1 MKKSKYQIKKS
12 SQKENKKETNSSKL
26 TMSISSSSLNSI
38 NSEKKI
44 SPQKHKKS
52 QKISINNINV
62 NTNNLNLNT
71 SFNMNVNLYK
81 RINTVANSPRSN
93 SNISDNSS
101 NFDKSVVNELR
112 NQFLEIT
119 KKKNSYNLN
128 QSNSVLTLEKTQK
141 NLQYNINKSNEKKK
155 KNKIGKKSLNLFD
168 TLKNNFL
175 NQNKKN
181 NNKSREKLNKDKKAF
196 ANTEYCETDNFSNS
210 ELNDLNQNS
219 TLDKTRNIKI
229 ETNTN
234 YNSNES
240 FQIKNIFTK
249 FNNEINE
256 NNKLKRENYEL
267 RKWIN
272 VLKRVILSQNDN
284 FKKKFQERE
293 NYFLNREKALI
304 KENNTLKKIIISSFD
319 AIKIFDKI
327 SYEYDYKINK
337 TYSQILTENQYLRT
351 IFLNKSNL
359 FENERENKNYQKK
372 INTNIKNNYH
382 NRNIS
387 KIKVDKKEEIQEKFK
402 TNYVNTITHFGNSN
416 VYLNKTM
423 KKEILN
429 NLNYSNI
436 RNNSSI
442 KVMSNVNKQNQ
453 VNKLLNQIPK
463 IKYKK

>member
-1 MKKSKYQIKKS
+1 MKNNMKKSKYQIKKIF
-12 SQKENKKETNSSKL
+12 QKENKKETNSSKL

-52 QKISINNINV
+52 QKISKNNINV

-128 QSNSVLTLEKTQK
+128 QSNSVLSLEKTQK

-181 NNKSREKLNKDKKAF
+181 NKKSREKLNNDKKAF

-249 FNNEINE
+249 INNDINE

-272 VLKRVILSQNDN
+272 VLKKVILSQNDN

-372 INTNIKNNYH
+372 
-382 NRNIS
+382 
-387 KIKVDKKEEIQEKFK
+387 
-402 TNYVNTITHFGNSN
+402 
-416 VYLNKTM
+416 
-423 KKEILN
+423 
-429 NLNYSNI
+429 
-436 RNNSSI
+436 
-442 KVMSNVNKQNQ
+442 
-453 VNKLLNQIPK
+453 
-463 IKYKK
+463 

>member
-1 MKKSKYQIKKS
+1 MKNNMKKSKYQIKKIF
-12 SQKENKKETNSSKL
+12 QKENKKETNSSKL

-52 QKISINNINV
+52 QKISKNNINV

-128 QSNSVLTLEKTQK
+128 QSNSVLSLEKTQK

-181 NNKSREKLNKDKKAF
+181 NKKSREKLNKDKKAF

-249 FNNEINE
+249 INNDINE

-272 VLKRVILSQNDN
+272 VLKKVILSQNDN
-284 FKKKFQERE
+284 FKKK
-293 NYFLNREKALI
+293 
-304 KENNTLKKIIISSFD
+304 ISRKRKLFFKQRKSF
-319 AIKIFDKI
+319 
-327 SYEYDYKINK
+327 N
-337 TYSQILTENQYLRT
+337 
-351 IFLNKSNL
+351 
-359 FENERENKNYQKK
+359 
-372 INTNIKNNYH
+372 
-382 NRNIS
+382 
-387 KIKVDKKEEIQEKFK
+387 
-402 TNYVNTITHFGNSN
+402 
-416 VYLNKTM
+416 
-423 KKEILN
+423 
-429 NLNYSNI
+429 
-436 RNNSSI
+436 
-442 KVMSNVNKQNQ
+442 
-453 VNKLLNQIPK
+453 
-463 IKYKK
+463 